1 VNEANAS
8 IISGSTVTASTNGA
22 NGRLTSENG
31 QARFGALVSGYYK
44 VTETEVPAGYVLTS
58 SREFYVKV
66 DIGAEQPITL
76 VNWTGQGWT
85 QKGYDAKLTF
95 DATTNTATVGN
106 DAGARLPSTGGSGT
120 TLYYVLGT
128 LLTLAA
134 VAMMTAKRRRDY

>member
-1 VNEANAS
+1 
-8 IISGSTVTASTNGA
+8 
-22 NGRLTSENG
+22 
-31 QARFGALVSGYYK
+31 

-120 TLYYVLGT
+120 TLYHVLGT
-128 LLTLAA
+128 LLMLGAA
-134 VAMMTAKRRRDY
+134 ILLVVKKRMQA